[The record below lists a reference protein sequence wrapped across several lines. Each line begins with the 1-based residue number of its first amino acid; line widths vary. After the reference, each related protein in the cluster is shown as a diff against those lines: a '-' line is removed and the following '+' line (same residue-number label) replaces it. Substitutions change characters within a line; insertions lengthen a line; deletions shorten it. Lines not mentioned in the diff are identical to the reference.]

1 MYTFAKKIVSK
12 IISNEK
18 LMQCEVPLR
27 KVYALFY
34 AGNSHQCI
42 ICNTKLRTFLQLPNH
57 DLLCPKCGSLAR
69 DRRLWQILTTVFL
82 KNGITVLDFSPSRS
96 LARKLKKTPAINYI
110 STDLSGNFIAD
121 FRYDITHLAI
131 ADASIDLIICYH
143 VLEHIEND
151 RKALSELYRVLKPG
165 GKAIIQTPFKEGEIY
180 ENFSIT
186 SPAEK
191 EIHFG
196 QDDHV
201 RIYSV
206 SGLKERLEQAGFTA
220 DPKAYDRDVY
230 YGLIA
235 NETVFVLTKS
245 SSL

>member
-1 MYTFAKKIVSK
+1 MYSFAKKILSKVVS
-12 IISNEK
+12 SEK
-18 LMQCEVPLR
+18 LMNYEEPLR

-34 AGNSHQCI
+34 AGNSHKCI
-42 ICNTKLRTFLQLPNH
+42 ICNTKLRTFVQLPNH

-69 DRRLWQILTTVFL
+69 DRRLWMILSTDFL

-96 LARKLKKTPAINYI
+96 LARKLKHTPIINYI

-121 FRYDITHLAI
+121 FRYDITHIGI
-131 ADASIDLIICYH
+131 ADSSIDLIICYH
-143 VLEHIEND
+143 ILEHIEDD

-165 GKAIIQTPFKEGEIY
+165 GKAIIQTPFKDGDIY

-186 SPAEK
+186 SPAER

-220 DPKAYDRDVY
+220 NAKIYDINVY
-230 YGLIA
+230 YGLMA
-235 NETVFVLTKS
+235 NETIFHLLKAS
-245 SSL
+245 S